1 MNPLLVLSKTVPSAV
16 PSTSAG
22 KLVIYRPVGKRGA
35 LFVWSEMPPSP
46 RISPSPKVSI
56 SGSIAKHPLT
66 RLSMLA
72 FQERIEFDNA
82 NAWRMPACV
91 LELRGGR
98 REVPGGRGG
107 VVKVSS
113 LVLKLGSRPRR
124 HKHNVHICIHNNS
137 KKKYGTP
144 IMLISL

>member
-1 MNPLLVLSKTVPSAV
+1 MCTLCRQQGCGKYGPPWAPSELVPSAV
-16 PSTSAG
+16 LSSSTRE
-22 KLVIYRPVGKRGA
+22 LVIERPIGERGV
-35 LFVWSEMPPSP
+35 LLVWSATPPSP

-82 NAWRMPACV
+82 NAWRTPACV

-107 VVKVSS
+107 FIKVQVTAMTTQTQCVY
-113 LVLKLGSRPRR
+113 L
-124 HKHNVHICIHNNS
+124 HAQ
-137 KKKYGTP
+137 
-144 IMLISL
+144 